1 LSAPERDCVDCH
13 SSNGTG
19 YLANKTTKI
28 DVYAHNESPV
38 SCEENCHAINQ
49 KFHYSEYALGD
60 VVAPGW
66 AGWVKGTKV
75 GCTDCHIA
83 HEGESPFNAPDAH
96 NISGATNED
105 CGTCHRGSDAD
116 TWIGFVHNV
125 TTPEMV
131 PHASPTTRCIA
142 CHDHADDIVPLHY
155 GNCGWCHKP
164 AVNLTSTN
172 CTSCHL
178 GAILHIHSYDDPLDR
193 NTCIPCHEYHRGVDR
208 GILTPYGRFKTADS
222 PYLSASEIHS
232 AHIGDNEWASSPT
245 CAPCHATLMEWDDCK
260 KCHVRPVNIPP
271 IVKSLDYTDLQQG
284 LQTTFTA
291 NCYDADGDAI
301 KHTSWRLAKAGATIA
316 EKTVAGNIW
325 KHTFADA
332 GSYILYFRCTDGFE
346 WSIEYYY
353 EFNVPRADEPLVAGG
368 SAAPTIVPAPMPT
381 PTPTPAVPPA
391 IVPVPPM
398 VVPTPVPTVAPTPT
412 PTPLPTEIVRRYKE
426 SSARFPLFYEATS
439 PQRMRLA
446 YESYPPEERR
456 VLYEDLIFLLGVEKL
471 PGWVDTFRGV
481 QELQESIALQERISR
496 VPGFEVIFA
505 ILTIAA
511 VAYMLRRRKG

>member
-1 LSAPERDCVDCH
+1 
-13 SSNGTG
+13 
-19 YLANKTTKI
+19 
-28 DVYAHNESPV
+28 
-38 SCEENCHAINQ
+38 
-49 KFHYSEYALGD
+49 

-83 HEGESPFNAPDAH
+83 HEGETPFNTPYITTGIH
-96 NISGATNED
+96 IS
-105 CGTCHRGSDAD
+105 S
-116 TWIGFVHNV
+116 
-125 TTPEMV
+125 
-131 PHASPTTRCIA
+131 TTRCTV
-142 CHDHADDIVPLHY
+142 CHDDDAIALHAS
-155 GNCGWCHKP
+155 CAWCHD
-164 AVNLTSTN
+164 STVHVVQTPTITGLD
-172 CTSCHL
+172 CMSTSCH
-178 GAILHIHSYDDPLDR
+178 GAPLTSNPKIHGFDPMDQA
-193 NTCIPCHEYHRGVDR
+193 TCIQCHEYHQYAVRER
-208 GILTPYGRFKTADS
+208 AHTPYGWFSSADS

-232 AHIGDNEWASSPT
+232 AHVGDNEWASSPT

-316 EKTVAGNIW
+316 EKTVASNIW

-332 GSYILYFRCTDGFE
+332 GSYILYFKCTDGFE

-368 SAAPTIVPAPMPT
+368 SAAPTIVPAPTPT
-381 PTPTPAVPPA
+381 PTPTPAAPPA

-481 QELQESIALQERISR
+481 QRLQESIALQERILR

-511 VAYMLRRRKG
+511 VAYLLRRRKG